1 MTIDQFRSHKF
12 LPVQWRKELVTN
24 GILQAVLEVLNDS
37 HPSRFAVHTDI
48 QDDLSPTKA
57 ALELGFTRG
66 YSAVL
71 NTIRTLAD
79 PKRVSESVGPPS
91 YEKPPVEEEATYGN
105 Q

>member
-1 MTIDQFRSHKF
+1 MTVAQFRRHKY
-12 LPVQWRKELVTN
+12 LPGQWRKELQTN
-24 GILQAVLEVLNDS
+24 GILNAVLEVLNDE

-71 NTIRTLAD
+71 NTIRKLA
-79 PKRVSESVGPPS
+79 E
-91 YEKPPVEEEATYGN
+91 PVQAPADLGEPTYSKEEVTNG
-105 Q
+105 

>member
-1 MTIDQFRSHKF
+1 MTIKEFRAHKY
-12 LPVQWRKELVTN
+12 LPTQWRKEMSTN
-24 GILQAVLEVLNDS
+24 GILNAVIEVLETE

-71 NTIRTLAD
+71 NTIRILAQPLKTIAD
-79 PKRVSESVGPPS
+79 VGEPTYAPEPK
-91 YEKPPVEEEATYGN
+91 EETYAS
-105 Q
+105 